1 MTANFFSPSSISI
14 DLGTHITR
22 LAVEDK
28 GIVIQEPTI
37 LGYNQQTKEYLFFGR
52 KAKEIIGKTPSFIK
66 IIKPI
71 HQAVINDFDSTLI
84 FLDNLIRNQ
93 LYPHYRKNF
102 FFKSF
107 SMIYSGI
114 TSNATEVEKKA
125 LEELLIKLG
134 FRQVL
139 IVDRAVAL
147 ASAIKDDILMHTPV
161 LIVDLGGGLIE
172 MAVVSGGGVIVHRI
186 LKTGGDFFL
195 HQITHY
201 LYLKYGVII
210 GENTSEQLLINLL
223 NFINDE
229 KIQVVRGKSL
239 ETGLPKSVRVK
250 TSDIRESLTSLFNTV
265 IDTIKELI
273 EYSPPEA
280 VDEIYKNGVFLAG
293 GLANIQGIDN
303 FFSESLKMPV
313 VILDKP
319 ETALIRGL
327 LKLSKQPQIVRKIIR

>member
-1 MTANFFSPSSISI
+1 M
-14 DLGTHITR
+14 TR
-22 LAVEDK
+22 LAIKGK
-28 GIVIQEPTI
+28 GIIIQEPTI

-71 HQAVINDFDSTLI
+71 HQAVISDFDSTLV
-84 FLDNLIRNQ
+84 FLDNLFKEQ
-93 LYPHYRKNF
+93 LYPYVKKNF

-107 SMIYSGI
+107 SVIYSGI
-114 TSNATEVEKKA
+114 TSKATEVEKKA
-125 LEELLIKLG
+125 LEELLVKLG

-139 IVDRAVAL
+139 IIDKAVAL
-147 ASAIKDDILMHTPV
+147 ASFIKDDILVHTPV

-172 MAVVSGGGVIVHRI
+172 ITVVSGGGVMIHRV
-186 LKTGGDFFL
+186 LKTGGEFFL
-195 HQITHY
+195 QKISHY

-223 NFINDE
+223 NFVKEE

-250 TSDIRESLTSLFNTV
+250 SSDIKEALTPLFNTV

-280 VDEIYKNGVFLAG
+280 VDEIYKNGIFLAG

-303 FFSESLKMPV
+303 FFSESLKITV
-313 VILDKP
+313 VVLDKP

-327 LKLSKQPQIVRKIIR
+327 SKLSNQPSIVKKIVR